1 MDTKKCIV
9 LLSVLDKLN
18 ITEAAKK
25 LGYTPSGVS
34 RIIES
39 MEKELGFP
47 LLIRSHDGVQPTTE
61 CTSLLPLFGELAS
74 LDKTLAESAQNITGM
89 KQGKIRI
96 GNAYTAYIPNLF
108 HTIQDFKKAFPKI
121 DIQIYEGLSSELIS
135 KLLVNELDFCIC
147 SNCPG
152 TYEWIPLFS
161 DPMVVMVSKDHPL
174 AKEIHYPIKRFETD
188 PFIDFRPDA
197 DTDAKR
203 LLQKHRIKPNNR
215 FAAASDHSAYLMV
228 KAGMGV
234 ALTNS
239 MYTQTWS
246 DGIVTLLTEPESY
259 ISIGIA
265 VISRQ
270 YLSPSVKLFLE
281 RFTKDMKK

>member
-18 ITEAAKK
+18 ITEAAKS

-39 MEKELGFP
+39 MEKELGFS

-61 CTSLLPLFGELAS
+61 CTSLLPLFSELAS
-74 LDKTLAESAQNITGM
+74 LDKTLVESAQNITGM

-96 GNAYTAYIPNLF
+96 GNAYTAYIPKLF
-108 HTIQDFKKAFPKI
+108 QTIQDFKKDFPQI
-121 DIQIYEGLSSELIS
+121 NIQIYEGLSSELIS

-152 TYEWIPLFS
+152 SYEWIPLFS
-161 DPMVVMVSKDHPL
+161 DPMAVMVNKEHPL
-174 AKEIHYPIKRFETD
+174 AKESHYPIKRFETD

-203 LLQKHRIKPNNR
+203 LLQKYRIKPNSR
-215 FAAASDHSAYLMV
+215 FAATSDQSAYLMV

-234 ALTNS
+234 SLTNS
-239 MYTQTWS
+239 MYTKTWS
-246 DGIVTLLTEPESY
+246 EGIVALPTEPEFY
-259 ISIGIA
+259 VSIGVA

>member
-74 LDKTLAESAQNITGM
+74 LDKTLAESVQNITGM

-96 GNAYTAYIPNLF
+96 GNAYTC
-108 HTIQDFKKAFPKI
+108 
-121 DIQIYEGLSSELIS
+121 
-135 KLLVNELDFCIC
+135 LL
-147 SNCPG
+147 
-152 TYEWIPLFS
+152 
-161 DPMVVMVSKDHPL
+161 
-174 AKEIHYPIKRFETD
+174 
-188 PFIDFRPDA
+188 
-197 DTDAKR
+197 
-203 LLQKHRIKPNNR
+203 
-215 FAAASDHSAYLMV
+215 
-228 KAGMGV
+228 
-234 ALTNS
+234 
-239 MYTQTWS
+239 YT
-246 DGIVTLLTEPESY
+246 
-259 ISIGIA
+259 
-265 VISRQ
+265 SRC
-270 YLSPSVKLFLE
+270 V
-281 RFTKDMKK
+281 